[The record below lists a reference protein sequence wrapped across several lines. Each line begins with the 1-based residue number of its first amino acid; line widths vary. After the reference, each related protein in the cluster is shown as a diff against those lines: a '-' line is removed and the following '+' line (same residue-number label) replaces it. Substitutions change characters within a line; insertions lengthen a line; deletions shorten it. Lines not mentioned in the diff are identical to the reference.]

1 MEVRNYSEKNLNNE
15 LKSVEFGIKNKENN
29 MFDLKRYMFF
39 PKRKQTF
46 CLFKTK
52 K

>member
-29 MFDLKRYMFF
+29 MFDLKR
-39 PKRKQTF
+39 
-46 CLFKTK
+46 
-52 K
+52 